1 MFHISLLCIHRFSA
15 ITHISL
21 FQQRRARF
29 VCRLPVHCGYIWV
42 PQHTVIF
49 YTEVSSDWSKLVSHP
64 TPLGWSCTPS
74 VSRTWS
80 PGSSV
85 WPQQRSESS
94 VWTGAETPAAVSH
107 ICWKTSVLL
116 HPPPRVP
123 SLLYSSM
130 FFFYLSSVRS
140 QTNNQID
147 KYDNISAVLSL
158 KANLQFFGK
167 RLSGCSR
174 VISHQGGSNLGE
186 LTATNNQSF
195 ITELNATVLWP
206 RGGRTRAALTEGGCF
221 SPQCTEG
228 LEPTSSV
235 AVRRHVALWGKYKQM
250 KRFKRLEI

>member
-1 MFHISLLCIHRFSA
+1 MKLHTKRELHVITWLQCLTSA
-15 ITHISL
+15 TLGVFCLNRS
-21 FQQRRARF
+21 RNP
-29 VCRLPVHCGYIWV
+29 CSRLPHLLENICAVTSTS
-42 PQHTVIF
+42 PR
-49 YTEVSSDWSKLVSHP
+49 SLP
-64 TPLGWSCTPS
+64 TL
-74 VSRTWS
+74 
-80 PGSSV
+80 
-85 WPQQRSESS
+85 
-94 VWTGAETPAAVSH
+94 
-107 ICWKTSVLL
+107 LL
-116 HPPPRVP
+116 HV
-123 SLLYSSM
+123 L
-130 FFFYLSSVRS
+130 FYLSSVRS

-167 RLSGCSR
+167 RLSGYSG

-186 LTATNNQSF
+186 MTATNNQSF

-235 AVRRHVALWGKYKQM
+235 AVRRRVALWGKYKQM

>member
-29 VCRLPVHCGYIWV
+29 VCRLPVHWGYIWV
-42 PQHTVIF
+42 PQHAVIF

-158 KANLQFFGK
+158 KANLQFLG
-167 RLSGCSR
+167 SGSPVVPVLFPIRADQTWASWLRQTIRVSLRSLTPLCSDR
-174 VISHQGGSNLGE
+174 G
-186 LTATNNQSF
+186 
-195 ITELNATVLWP
+195 
-206 RGGRTRAALTEGGCF
+206 GGRTRAALTEGGCF

-235 AVRRHVALWGKYKQM
+235 AVRRRVALWGKYKQM

>member
-1 MFHISLLCIHRFSA
+1 MRWLKPTCSTYLCSVSTDSVPSLTFLFFNKDALGLFAVYLSTVATFEFHSTLWYFTPR
-15 ITHISL
+15 
-21 FQQRRARF
+21 
-29 VCRLPVHCGYIWV
+29 WV
-42 PQHTVIF
+42 
-49 YTEVSSDWSKLVSHP
+49 DWSKLVSHP

-158 KANLQFFGK
+158 KANLQFLG
-167 RLSGCSR
+167 SGSPVVPVLFPIRADQTWASWLRQTIRVSLRSLTPLCSD
-174 VISHQGGSNLGE
+174 
-186 LTATNNQSF
+186 
-195 ITELNATVLWP
+195 
-206 RGGRTRAALTEGGCF
+206 RGGGGGRGQLWQKEDVF
-221 SPQCTEG
+221 LHSARRDWNLPG
-228 LEPTSSV
+228 LW
-235 AVRRHVALWGKYKQM
+235 LWDVV
-250 KRFKRLEI
+250 